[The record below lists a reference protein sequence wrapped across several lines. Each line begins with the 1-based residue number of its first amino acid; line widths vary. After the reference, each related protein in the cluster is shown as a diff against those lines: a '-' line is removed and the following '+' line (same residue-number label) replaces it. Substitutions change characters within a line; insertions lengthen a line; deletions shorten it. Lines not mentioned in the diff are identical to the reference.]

1 MVRPV
6 VNSFLCNRK
15 LKKSIFSRTD
25 GKYFYL
31 YYTHIFMTLLL
42 HMIMT
47 LLPHIPAAHVFLLLH
62 MFLHTC
68 FFCHTCLPHISSNCN
83 LTSCDSTCCNL
94 SGHFSALRNKNWS
107 KNRLVWFE
115 QFHFLCWAVAIS
127 KKVLTNCDSS
137 YPNLSIWPFDPLAG
151 EKLIKKYMRFFCN
164 FN

>member
-1 MVRPV
+1 MV
-6 VNSFLCNRK
+6 N
-15 LKKSIFSRTD
+15 IFTCIIRTYSWLYCCTWSWLYCPTFQPHM
-25 GKYFYL
+25 YFYCC
-31 YYTHIFMTLLL
+31 ICFC
-42 HMIMT
+42 I
-47 LLPHIPAAHVFLLLH
+47 HVFSATH
-62 MFLHTC
+62 VY
-68 FFCHTCLPHISSNCN
+68 HTCLPHISSNCN
-83 LTSCDSTCCNL
+83 LTSCDSTCGNL
-94 SGHFSALRNKNWS
+94 SSHFSALRNKNWS